1 MIYQSVFRRITNP
14 FNHFQ
19 NAIKAVYITAQLRLT
34 SSIELTIDE
43 ANFID
48 SLRGLNGLRAKRKAF
63 DYAITV
69 MGYSYDFLV
78 ETFPIYQTD
87 RLD

>member
-14 FNHFQ
+14 FRHVQ
-19 NAIKAVYITAQLRLT
+19 NVIKGVYIREQLT
-34 SSIELTIDE
+34 SNCSIELTTDE
-43 ANFID
+43 ASFID

-78 ETFPIYQTD
+78 ETFPTYQTD
-87 RLD
+87 RLN

>member
-14 FNHFQ
+14 INRIQ
-19 NAIKAVYITAQLRLT
+19 NVVKVVYITAQLSLT

-63 DYAITV
+63 DYAVTT
-69 MGYSYDFLV
+69 MGYSYDHLLEV
-78 ETFPIYQTD
+78 FPIYQTD
-87 RLD
+87 RLN